1 MRAGILANR
10 LLVTVPH
17 RATLKALYLYI
28 CYNNALSRDVF
39 SSVPLTVDCTYTI
52 PFSSEQIQFTNKCL
66 SSKDFISNNGKQW
79 KKMKGMCSAHCA
91 VHPLPLIPSAN
102 QWHMKLRIHKRGNQ
116 GYKICFAQQGM
127 FSKMDFCADSVHLQ
141 RNGLIFC

>member
-28 CYNNALSRDVF
+28 CYNNALGRDVF

-66 SSKDFISNNGKQW
+66 SSKDFVANNGKQW
-79 KKMKGMCSAHCA
+79 KKMKGMCSA
-91 VHPLPLIPSAN
+91 VHPFHSSPRQTSG
-102 QWHMKLRIHKRGNQ
+102 R
-116 GYKICFAQQGM
+116 
-127 FSKMDFCADSVHLQ
+127 
-141 RNGLIFC
+141 